1 MKRFFK
7 YIRRMNNFRL
17 INIYFKIYYLLKIVR
32 KHRYGDSELKSKY
45 NKKNKHTHTKK
56 NQYISL
62 NEVFN

>member
-1 MKRFFK
+1 MERFFK

-45 NKKNKHTHTKK
+45 NKKNKHTQKK
-56 NQYISL
+56 KSIH
-62 NEVFN
+62 FIK

>member
-45 NKKNKHTHTKK
+45 NKKKQTHTKK
-56 NQYISL
+56 KKINT
-62 NEVFN
+62 FH